1 MSDERA
7 GFNIEEEITRLEQL
21 EREAEEKRTAA
32 ERARERSRRLKRAG
46 QTGLKIGGVLLLVV
60 IVSYLIWAYL
70 GVGDRW
76 QAAQAAAEQTRA
88 AEGNIIQQTR
98 NANEATRVAVALTGT
113 AIVAPPTS
121 TPTPSHTPTSTP
133 TFTPTPTPTDTAT
146 PTPTHTHTPTFT
158 PTFTPTPTQTPT
170 PSLTPSITPTPTTTP
185 EIIAV
190 LLGDAYAYD
199 KPERGGNAIV
209 LEQGDRVVVHAI
221 QGPWV
226 LVTVQGSQ
234 RGGWVI
240 DYIVGWTIPTPEYL
254 VTPVTFSAP
263 TETPNP

>member
-1 MSDERA
+1 MSDERV
-7 GFNIEEEITRLEQL
+7 GFNIEEEIARLEQL
-21 EREAEEKRTAA
+21 EREAEGKRAA
-32 ERARERSRRLKRAG
+32 EERAREKARRLQQRV
-46 QTGLKIGGVLLLVV
+46 QTGLKRGGVLLLMA
-60 IVSYLIWAYL
+60 IVGYLIWAYL

-76 QAAQAAAEQTRA
+76 RTTQAAAEQTRA

-98 NANEATRVAVALTGT
+98 NANESTRVAVALTGT

-133 TFTPTPTPTDTAT
+133 TFTPTPTPTNTAT
-146 PTPTHTHTPTFT
+146 PTPTHTPTPTFT

-170 PSLTPSITPTPTTTP
+170 PTLTPSITPTPTMTP
-185 EIIAV
+185 EVIAV

-209 LEQGDRVVVHAI
+209 LQQGDRVVVHAI
-221 QGPWV
+221 QEPWV

-263 TETPNP
+263 TETPAP